1 MTSATR
7 DYYEILGLSKGATV
21 DEVKKA
27 YRQAV
32 MKHHPDRVPPEQ
44 KKAAEEK
51 FKEISEAYAVL
62 SDPQKKQLY
71 DQYGHAG
78 IDSHYSTED
87 IFRGAD
93 FSSIFG
99 GMGGSFNDIFES
111 LFTDFGIFG
120 SGRATRGRR
129 RSGEDIQLQI
139 SIDLEDA
146 FRGTE
151 RNISY
156 SRYEDC
162 SFCQGSGAEPGSTK
176 TVCNTCRGRGTVT
189 SGLGF
194 ISFSQTCPDCEG
206 EGKIIKN
213 RCRKCSGA
221 GRIKAKKNLKVTI
234 PQGVDNGSVLRL
246 RQEGNSGAG
255 GYGDLFIY
263 IEVKPHEIFHRQGD
277 TILCAVDLAVTQAIL
292 GAEVKVPTLDGQV
305 TMTVPAGT
313 QPNAVFRL
321 KGKGM
326 VNLHSQRPGDELVE
340 VKVEIPRKLSSRERK
355 LIEEWSKLRRD

>member
-1 MTSATR
+1 MSTAR

-71 DQYGHAG
+71 DQYGHSG
-78 IDSHYSTED
+78 IDSRYSTED

-99 GMGGSFNDIFES
+99 NRGGSFGDIFEN
-111 LFTDFGIFG
+111 LFSDFGMFG
-120 SGRATRGRR
+120 SGASARGGR
-129 RSGEDIQLQI
+129 RSGEDLQI
-139 SIDLEDA
+139 QIAIDLEDA
-146 FRGTE
+146 YRGAEKDIT
-151 RNISY
+151 Y

-162 SFCQGSGAEPGSTK
+162 SSCRGSGAEAGSPK

-194 ISFSQTCPDCEG
+194 INFSQTCPNCQG

-213 RCRKCSGA
+213 RCKKCSGL
-221 GRIKAKKNLKVTI
+221 GRLKVRKNLKVTI
-234 PQGVDNGSVLRL
+234 PQGVDNGSILRL
-246 RQEGNSGAG
+246 RQEGNFGPG
-255 GYGDLFIY
+255 GYGSLFIY
-263 IEVKPHEIFHRQGD
+263 IEVRQHPVFHRQAD
-277 TILCAVDLAVTQAIL
+277 TVLCTAKITVAQAIL
-292 GAEVKVPTLDGQV
+292 GTEIKVSTLDGQV
-305 TMTVPAGT
+305 TMTIPAGT
-313 QPNAVFRL
+313 QPDAVFRL

-326 VNLHSQRPGDELVE
+326 VNLHSKRPGDQLVE
-340 VKVEIPRKLSSRERK
+340 VKVEIPRKISIREKK
-355 LIEEWSKLRRD
+355 LIEEWAKLRRD